1 MEGFF
6 NLTPHPSGNSSLVSY
21 FHSKNW
27 AFETPLPLRISIN
40 LPWGGHG
47 YFLELHN
54 QNIRVFTSNQH
65 FLRLHV
71 AKDQYFAGC

>member
-1 MEGFF
+1 MDGFLIEPPTATEIPF
-6 NLTPHPSGNSSLVSY
+6 LLVSY

-27 AFETPLPLRISIN
+27 AFETPLPLEISTN

-54 QNIRVFTSNQH
+54 HEDMIDHSSSYTHGLSSCESK
-65 FLRLHV
+65 
-71 AKDQYFAGC
+71 A